1 MVTWANIVSD
11 RGLLV
16 LAATLLPLG
25 VALLAAGWWWDRS
38 RGRARCP
45 KCWYLLA
52 GLEPVGDVSARV
64 ECPECGVWT
73 TSARNRRGVRRQRAF
88 LWLGALLLVV
98 GVCMGLLRAGR
109 ERTFWPLLPG
119 PVVFGALSVLG
130 PRELAPR
137 ALISDATVR
146 LLEGRATVRQ
156 ARRFAVATAVRGEAA
171 LPRAAVVGLA
181 WPMRE
186 VESIGGLLGPRGAW
200 ARMTFVRRVAAP
212 VTERFV
218 GLAEPPMGES
228 SAPWL
233 RMPVV
238 WGRAPSATKAGGAEL
253 SMLRVELV
261 TWGLSRGLDGMVI
274 ASWTER
280 LPVVASVE
288 ELREA
293 GTLSG
298 TGVPAVVGKRLL
310 DVLRPQLIFH
320 PAAQRYALM
329 VRGLDGTASGDVTV
343 RRKLAMGL
351 RLEILRDG
359 RTVATARWVQSYMK
373 PGALVLLEGELA
385 EIDAMG
391 TGAGWTVRLSDDA
404 QLSQLGFV
412 AARVWRGVE
421 ESPADILLN

>member
-1 MVTWANIVSD
+1 
-11 RGLLV
+11 
-16 LAATLLPLG
+16 
-25 VALLAAGWWWDRS
+25 
-38 RGRARCP
+38 
-45 KCWYLLA
+45 
-52 GLEPVGDVSARV
+52 
-64 ECPECGVWT
+64 
-73 TSARNRRGVRRQRAF
+73 
-88 LWLGALLLVV
+88 
-98 GVCMGLLRAGR
+98 
-109 ERTFWPLLPG
+109 
-119 PVVFGALSVLG
+119 
-130 PRELAPR
+130 
-137 ALISDATVR
+137 
-146 LLEGRATVRQ
+146 
-156 ARRFAVATAVRGEAA
+156 
-171 LPRAAVVGLA
+171 
-181 WPMRE
+181 
-186 VESIGGLLGPRGAW
+186 
-200 ARMTFVRRVAAP
+200 
-212 VTERFV
+212 
-218 GLAEPPMGES
+218 
-228 SAPWL
+228 
-233 RMPVV
+233 
-238 WGRAPSATKAGGAEL
+238 
-253 SMLRVELV
+253 
-261 TWGLSRGLDGMVI
+261 MVI

-298 TGVPAVVGKRLL
+298 TGVPAVAVKRLL

-404 QLSQLGFV
+404 QLSQLGFE

-421 ESPADILLN
+421 ESPADILLK